1 MGAGRQQIFLVL
13 IAEKQKVLYSVNRCR
28 RKRRVEAV
36 YTCILLYLMM
46 SRRFIRQSS
55 YQGAV
60 VNGFFRFY
68 GYRTPSVSKWL
79 YRQRGSKDKKLGV
92 TRTSEVAQA
101 KRNKQ
106 GCRKDTYPSPLGD
119 DRQAGENWLYRDS
132 RGGRLGWPIDRVKTG
147 QSTLIKSR
155 WQSNTQQPGE
165 GGSTGKRA

>member
-1 MGAGRQQIFLVL
+1 
-13 IAEKQKVLYSVNRCR
+13 VLYSDNRCR
-28 RKRRVEAV
+28 RKRRFEAV
-36 YTCILLYLMM
+36 YSCLFPFVGFL
-46 SRRFIRQSS
+46 
-55 YQGAV
+55 QGAV
-60 VNGFFRFY
+60 VNGFFHFY

-79 YRQRGSKDKKLGV
+79 YRQRGRKDKKLGV

-106 GCRKDTYPSPLGD
+106 GCRKDTYPSTLGD

-155 WQSNTQQPGE
+155 EPSNTQQPGE